1 MTVECLKNALA
12 LIENYFGRPLSTDER
27 TARSQIY
34 AAALKDI
41 PDDVA
46 AAALTKAL
54 TVCRYQNQL
63 LVDWCAEIRK
73 LQSSGQPTANDLW
86 TQAIVAARKIERNQY
101 YATHG
106 GLVTATGK
114 LTAEDFRA
122 ENRSIFGALPAA
134 VREWAGSPAGLVDA
148 LDRSNADLLQYVTRT
163 YYDAQGETFCAL
175 DHAALIWEQGHSIA
189 IMGESGSGK
198 STLARLM
205 IGLERPSEG
214 RILINGVDTTKWSL
228 REWRKYRGKIQ
239 AVFQDAGGTLNPAWS
254 TSKNVEEALVN
265 LTDLSPSQR
274 KNRIAELMEQTGLS
288 KNLLDTPVRRLSGGE
303 QRRLA
308 LLRSLSISPEFLIL
322 DEVTAGLDLI
332 STEAVLQLLEKYEQ
346 EHDCAYLVITHDL
359 QIASRLCEV
368 IYEIEHGKITKKA
381 VR

>member
-1 MTVECLKNALA
+1 MSILEVRNLRKVYTTRFGGNKVEAL
-12 LIENYFGRPLSTDER
+12 
-27 TARSQIY
+27 
-34 AAALKDI
+34 
-41 PDDVA
+41 
-46 AAALTKAL
+46 
-54 TVCRYQNQL
+54 
-63 LVDWCAEIRK
+63 
-73 LQSSGQPTANDLW
+73 
-86 TQAIVAARKIERNQY
+86 
-101 YATHG
+101 
-106 GLVTATGK
+106 
-114 LTAEDFRA
+114 
-122 ENRSIFGALPAA
+122 
-134 VREWAGSPAGLVDA
+134 
-148 LDRSNADLLQYVTRT
+148 SNVNFSVS
-163 YYDAQGETFCAL
+163 QGEYV
-175 DHAALIWEQGHSIA
+175 A

-239 AVFQDAGGTLNPAWS
+239 AVFQDAGGTLNPSWS
-254 TSKNVEEALVN
+254 TSQNVEEALVN
-265 LTDLSPSQR
+265 LTDFSPSQR
-274 KNRIAELMEQTGLS
+274 KKRIAELMEQTGLS
-288 KNLLDTPVRRLSGGE
+288 QSLLDTPVRRLSGGE

>member
-1 MTVECLKNALA
+1 MDR
-12 LIENYFGRPLSTDER
+12 IE
-27 TARSQIY
+27 
-34 AAALKDI
+34 
-41 PDDVA
+41 
-46 AAALTKAL
+46 
-54 TVCRYQNQL
+54 
-63 LVDWCAEIRK
+63 
-73 LQSSGQPTANDLW
+73 
-86 TQAIVAARKIERNQY
+86 
-101 YATHG
+101 
-106 GLVTATGK
+106 
-114 LTAEDFRA
+114 
-122 ENRSIFGALPAA
+122 
-134 VREWAGSPAGLVDA
+134 
-148 LDRSNADLLQYVTRT
+148 LDNLTRT

-239 AVFQDAGGTLNPAWS
+239 AVFQDAGGTLN
-254 TSKNVEEALVN
+254 VEEALVN
-265 LTDLSPSQR
+265 LTDFSPSQR
-274 KNRIAELMEQTGLS
+274 KKRIAELMEQTGLS
-288 KNLLDTPVRRLSGGE
+288 QSLLDTPVRRLSGGE

>member
-1 MTVECLKNALA
+1 MEGFVVDHVSKTYIDEAQRPFQVLHEVSFSWSAG
-12 LIENYFGRPLSTDER
+12 EN
-27 TARSQIY
+27 
-34 AAALKDI
+34 
-41 PDDVA
+41 
-46 AAALTKAL
+46 
-54 TVCRYQNQL
+54 
-63 LVDWCAEIRK
+63 
-73 LQSSGQPTANDLW
+73 
-86 TQAIVAARKIERNQY
+86 
-101 YATHG
+101 
-106 GLVTATGK
+106 
-114 LTAEDFRA
+114 
-122 ENRSIFGALPAA
+122 
-134 VREWAGSPAGLVDA
+134 
-148 LDRSNADLLQYVTRT
+148 
-163 YYDAQGETFCAL
+163 
-175 DHAALIWEQGHSIA
+175 IA
-189 IMGESGSGK
+189 ILGESGSGK

-239 AVFQDAGGTLNPAWS
+239 AVFQDAGGTLNPSWS
-254 TSKNVEEALVN
+254 TSQNVEEALVN
-265 LTDLSPSQR
+265 LTDFSPSQR
-274 KNRIAELMEQTGLS
+274 KKRIAELMEQTGLS
-288 KNLLDTPVRRLSGGE
+288 QSLLDTPVRRLSGGE

>member
-1 MTVECLKNALA
+1 MDC
-12 LIENYFGRPLSTDER
+12 IE
-27 TARSQIY
+27 
-34 AAALKDI
+34 
-41 PDDVA
+41 
-46 AAALTKAL
+46 
-54 TVCRYQNQL
+54 
-63 LVDWCAEIRK
+63 
-73 LQSSGQPTANDLW
+73 
-86 TQAIVAARKIERNQY
+86 
-101 YATHG
+101 
-106 GLVTATGK
+106 
-114 LTAEDFRA
+114 
-122 ENRSIFGALPAA
+122 
-134 VREWAGSPAGLVDA
+134 
-148 LDRSNADLLQYVTRT
+148 LDNLTRT

-175 DHAALIWEQGHSIA
+175 DHASLIWEQGHSIA

-214 RILINGVDTTKWSL
+214 RVLINGVDITKWGL

-239 AVFQDAGGTLNPAWS
+239 AVFQDAGGTLNPSWS

-288 KNLLDTPVRRLSGGE
+288 KSLLDTPVRKLSGGE

-346 EHDCAYLVITHDL
+346 EHDCAYLVITHDI
-359 QIASRLCEV
+359 QVASRLCEV
-368 IYEIEHGKITKKA
+368 IYEIEHGKFTKKA

>member
-1 MTVECLKNALA
+1 MDR
-12 LIENYFGRPLSTDER
+12 IELNNL
-27 TARSQIY
+27 
-34 AAALKDI
+34 
-41 PDDVA
+41 
-46 AAALTKAL
+46 
-54 TVCRYQNQL
+54 
-63 LVDWCAEIRK
+63 
-73 LQSSGQPTANDLW
+73 
-86 TQAIVAARKIERNQY
+86 
-101 YATHG
+101 
-106 GLVTATGK
+106 
-114 LTAEDFRA
+114 
-122 ENRSIFGALPAA
+122 
-134 VREWAGSPAGLVDA
+134 
-148 LDRSNADLLQYVTRT
+148 TRT

-239 AVFQDAGGTLNPAWS
+239 AVFQDAGGTLNPSWS
-254 TSKNVEEALVN
+254 TSQNVEEALVN
-265 LTDLSPSQR
+265 LTDFSPSQR
-274 KNRIAELMEQTGLS
+274 KKRIAEMMEQTGLS
-288 KNLLDTPVRRLSGGE
+288 QSLLDTPVRRLSGGE

>member
-1 MTVECLKNALA
+1 MEQIAVTHVSKDFPDTSGKPFSALRDISFTWA
-12 LIENYFGRPLSTDER
+12 KGENISL
-27 TARSQIY
+27 
-34 AAALKDI
+34 
-41 PDDVA
+41 
-46 AAALTKAL
+46 
-54 TVCRYQNQL
+54 
-63 LVDWCAEIRK
+63 
-73 LQSSGQPTANDLW
+73 
-86 TQAIVAARKIERNQY
+86 
-101 YATHG
+101 
-106 GLVTATGK
+106 
-114 LTAEDFRA
+114 
-122 ENRSIFGALPAA
+122 
-134 VREWAGSPAGLVDA
+134 
-148 LDRSNADLLQYVTRT
+148 
-163 YYDAQGETFCAL
+163 
-175 DHAALIWEQGHSIA
+175 
-189 IMGESGSGK
+189 MGESGSGK

-239 AVFQDAGGTLNPAWS
+239 AVFQDAGGTLNPSWS
-254 TSKNVEEALVN
+254 TSQNVEEALVN
-265 LTDLSPSQR
+265 LTDFSPSQR
-274 KNRIAELMEQTGLS
+274 KKRIAELMEQTGLS
-288 KNLLDTPVRRLSGGE
+288 QSLLDTPVRRLSGGE

>member
-1 MTVECLKNALA
+1 MDC
-12 LIENYFGRPLSTDER
+12 IE
-27 TARSQIY
+27 
-34 AAALKDI
+34 
-41 PDDVA
+41 
-46 AAALTKAL
+46 
-54 TVCRYQNQL
+54 
-63 LVDWCAEIRK
+63 
-73 LQSSGQPTANDLW
+73 
-86 TQAIVAARKIERNQY
+86 
-101 YATHG
+101 
-106 GLVTATGK
+106 
-114 LTAEDFRA
+114 
-122 ENRSIFGALPAA
+122 
-134 VREWAGSPAGLVDA
+134 
-148 LDRSNADLLQYVTRT
+148 LDHLTRT

-175 DHAALIWEQGHSIA
+175 DHVSLAWEQGHSVA

-198 STLARLM
+198 STMARLM

-214 RILINGVDTTKWSL
+214 RVLVNGADTTKWGH
-228 REWRKYRGKIQ
+228 REWRKHRGKIQ

-265 LTDLSPSQR
+265 LTDLSPAQR
-274 KNRIAELMEQTGLS
+274 KSRISELILQTGLR
-288 KNLLDTPVRRLSGGE
+288 NDLLDTPVRKFYGGE

-308 LLRSLSISPEFLIL
+308 LLRSLSIFPEFLIL

-332 STEAVLQLLEKYEQ
+332 STESVFQLLEKYQQ